1 MRRTFVRRTVTAV
14 TTGLLLTGLT
24 AISAVAAPG
33 DPVPGWAPRPEEAH
47 REVAVSDQGRVF
59 VSASNDPGY
68 NQVNYLEVGYFEDW
82 VRTPNAASPF
92 GSHLATGP
100 NGYAVSISYNTY
112 RLYDG
117 SAWSDRATFY
127 EGSVRAVDMDANL
140 AGDVS
145 VLLRLAPDGG
155 TVLARLPRGGEWTV
169 QEVPGVSTDVPADV
183 VLNEQGK
190 TTVVWAVSSGE
201 RATILRSV
209 VHAGRTDWSS
219 PQTVGT
225 VNHAEPNLSIV
236 SDGQG
241 RETIIGG
248 NRVWRQPITSRPPE
262 YRMNTSSTP
271 DGRRRLGHPRR
282 LARRDRGRLRGPLG
296 DVLRRGPAPAEHPVV
311 AHQAAGPLRRRPFR
325 AQWDPPRRRHGP
337 RWPVV
342 RRDRHR
348 ARDRDRRRVPG
359 RRVAPPRRPLRPGP
373 RRGAARLLRR
383 LGGEFQVD
391 AAAAGP
397 VAVEFKNWDDRA
409 DPIGGDQPDGLYSLS
424 FHRAD
429 PCGSDAHHCT

>member
-127 EGSVRAVDMDANL
+127 EGSVGAVDMDANL

-190 TTVVWAVSSGE
+190 TTVVWAVPSGE

-225 VNHAEPNLSIV
+225 VNHPEPNLSMV
-236 SDGQG
+236 SDGEG

-248 NRVWRQPITSRPPE
+248 NRLWRQPITSRPPE
-262 YRMNTSSTP
+262 YRMRASIYAQMAAGDSDTRVVWPAETEDAYEVRSVMFFDEAQRPQSTLWSHTKPP
-271 DGRRRLGHPRR
+271 DRCVVDHSGLGGIPVGVGMVPGGRSYVAVGIERGIETDGECPDVASLLPVGHY
-282 LARRDRGRLRGPLG
+282 DRVLNEEPLG
-296 DVLRRGPAPAEHPVV
+296 YFAENLGGELQV
-311 AHQAAGPLRRRPFR
+311 AAGAAGPI
-325 AQWDPPRRRHGP
+325 
-337 RWPVV
+337 
-342 RRDRHR
+342 
-348 ARDRDRRRVPG
+348 
-359 RRVAPPRRPLRPGP
+359 
-373 RRGAARLLRR
+373 
-383 LGGEFQVD
+383 
-391 AAAAGP
+391 
-397 VAVEFKNWDDRA
+397 AVEFKNWDDGA

-424 FHRAD
+424 FHQR
-429 PCGSDAHHCT
+429 